1 MNAWKTQY
9 LEGWLG
15 QEDPE
20 PKLPQQNK
28 TQKNKIYETNKQN
41 PTPNNVSELSWT
53 KWKKTYIRHVI
64 VKHENTKSK
73 AKY

>member
-20 PKLPQQNK
+20 PKLPQQ
-28 TQKNKIYETNKQN
+28 QKNTKKQN
-41 PTPNNVSELSWT
+41 L
-53 KWKKTYIRHVI
+53 
-64 VKHENTKSK
+64 
-73 AKY
+73 

>member
-20 PKLPQQNK
+20 PKLPQQQNETHTHTHTKSIKQTNK
-28 TQKNKIYETNKQN
+28 TPLQTMFQN
-41 PTPNNVSELSWT
+41 CVEQNERKLTLDM
-53 KWKKTYIRHVI
+53 
-64 VKHENTKSK
+64 
-73 AKY
+73 

>member
-20 PKLPQQNK
+20 LKLPQQQNK
-28 TQKNKIYETNKQN
+28 TRTKKIYKTNKTPPQTMFQN
-41 PTPNNVSELSWT
+41 WVEQNERKLTLDMS
-53 KWKKTYIRHVI
+53 
-64 VKHENTKSK
+64 
-73 AKY
+73 